1 MTMAQGERMRD
12 SREWEPGG
20 DPSASLGG
28 GDLDSLRD
36 AGEQF
41 LRAGDRAIEQALSGD
56 SESFLRASRQ
66 EGGE

>member
-1 MTMAQGERMRD
+1 MAQGERMRD
-12 SREWEPGG
+12 SREWVPGG
-20 DPSASLGG
+20 DPSVGPAG
-28 GDLDSLRD
+28 GDLDSFRS
-36 AGEQF
+36 AGERF

>member
-1 MTMAQGERMRD
+1 MAEGERMRD
-12 SREWEPGG
+12 SREWVPGG

-28 GDLDSLRD
+28 GDLDSLRG
-36 AGEQF
+36 AGERF

-66 EGGE
+66 EGGQ